1 MKRSKGEFMKFRNK
15 TWGLLPLLFCTLL
28 IFAADKGD
36 PEKGKELFESLCKTC
51 HGASGEGNEAIARVL
66 EVQIRPLSSKEVQSQ
81 EDAVL
86 KKIVMEGKGK
96 MKSPGLS
103 DAEAVDVVAFLRS
116 LKK

>member
-1 MKRSKGEFMKFRNK
+1 MKFLNK
-15 TWGLLPLLFCTLL
+15 ACWLLPLLFCTLL

-36 PEKGKELFESLCKTC
+36 SEKGKELFEQQCKTC
-51 HGASGEGNEAIARVL
+51 HGPSGDGVEAIARVL
-66 EVQIRPLSSKEVQSQ
+66 EVKIPPLSSKEVQSQ
-81 EDAVL
+81 EDAAL

-103 DAEAVDVVAFLRS
+103 DAEANDVIAFLRS

>member
-36 PEKGKELFESLCKTC
+36 PEKGKELFEQQCKTC
-51 HGASGEGNEAIARVL
+51 HGPSGDGVEAIARAL
-66 EVQIRPLSSKEVQSQ
+66 EVKMRPLSSKGVQSQ

-86 KKIVMEGKGK
+86 KKIVMGGRGK

-103 DAEAVDVVAFLRS
+103 DTEANDVVSFLRS

>member
-1 MKRSKGEFMKFRNK
+1 MIRSKGEFMKFRNK
-15 TWGLLPLLFCTLL
+15 TWGLLPLLCCTLL

-36 PEKGKELFESLCKTC
+36 PEKGKELFEDQCKTC
-51 HGASGEGNEAIARVL
+51 HGASGEGNEAIAKAFG
-66 EVQIRPLSSKEVQSQ
+66 VQMHPFSSKEVQSQ

-86 KKIVMEGKGK
+86 KKILMEGKGK

-103 DAEAVDVVAFLRS
+103 DAEANDVVAFLRS